1 MFSLVIA
8 LTLNL
13 SHPRK
18 ILMNEIDEIIL
29 QAKLRGYH
37 TEKLNLLIPLTLCIA
52 FNSQTVS
59 AKTLETKDITTLDFL
74 YSLVVPS
81 MEVIK
86 SRKELLFFIKYVSAI
101 LKNHKESQ

>member
-8 LTLNL
+8 ITLNL

-18 ILMNEIDEIIL
+18 ILMSQLDEIIL

-37 TEKLNLLIPLTLCIA
+37 REKLSLMLPLTLYLA

-59 AKTLETKDITTLDFL
+59 AKTLEIKDTKTLDFL
-74 YSLVVPS
+74 YSLVIPFI
-81 MEVIK
+81 EVIK
-86 SRKELLFFIKYVSAI
+86 SKKDLLFFIKYVSGI
-101 LKNHKESQ
+101 LRNDKDSQ